1 MFRDLRGL
9 LALALLITALVVV
22 GFLALGVGAMTVSA
36 LIATQAKA
44 ECDIFHCE
52 PRRRVQRRR
61 SNYRAP
67 RRKLNYYAPP
77 LDDDPDT
84 RWLRDDNPRPIC
96 VERPLEVTSTEH
108 TTPDNA
114 LEAAQKLWAAAA
126 QWREGSQYMSL
137 ELARDFR
144 FHCGQANAMDT
155 ATGKLNEAV
164 SQLAG
169 KSGVNVRCIIR
180 ARPCRAILERAEGMR

>member
-52 PRRRVQRRR
+52 PRRKVRRR
-61 SNYRAP
+61 SSH
-67 RRKLNYYAPP
+67 RRKRPRVNYYAPP
-77 LDDDPDT
+77 IDGDPET
-84 RWLRDDNPRPIC
+84 YWLRDDDRRPVC
-96 VERPLEVTSTEH
+96 ADTHVEVKSTEH
-108 TTPDNA
+108 TSPENA
-114 LEAAQKLWAAAA
+114 MEAARKLWAAAA
-126 QWREGSQYMSL
+126 QWDWGSKYMDL
-137 ELARDFR
+137 QLARDFR
-144 FHCGQANAMDT
+144 FHCGQSDAMDT
-155 ATGKLNEAV
+155 ASGKINEAV

-169 KSGVNVRCIIR
+169 KAGVNVRCIIR

>member
-36 LIATQAKA
+36 LIATSAKA

-52 PRRRVQRRR
+52 PRRRVRR
-61 SNYRAP
+61 NYRAP
-67 RRKLNYYAPP
+67 RRPRKLNYYAPP

-96 VERPLEVTSTEH
+96 VDRPLEVTSTEH

-114 LEAAQKLWAAAA
+114 MEAAQKLWAAAA
-126 QWREGSQYMSL
+126 QWREGSQYMDL
-137 ELARDFR
+137 QLAREYR
-144 FHCGQANAMDT
+144 YHCGQANAMDT

-169 KSGVNVRCIIR
+169 KAGVNVRCIIR